1 MLPAMPSDAGSPS
14 AGPTVDPAG
23 AEAPDEGSGPSAD
36 TPSDPATPRRGRAQ
50 RLAGLLPAPRDE
62 GLIEIGRA
70 VRDFVRG
77 RVPQSTLNARR
88 ADLEEER
95 RRLEHGRAR
104 LAEGDPAGALDEV
117 ATVERLRPGGKPAA
131 TLRLAADRSGAIR
144 GRQARRPAAIPEVLA
159 AIEHLRRLDFAQ
171 PTVVLYHQPSP
182 DNPFQALLYRRAW
195 DRGIAPVPLWDLQD
209 LDAIPAAVPA
219 GTRLVLHLHWVN
231 RVLHGASGPDEATT
245 RLATFEARL
254 RRAVAAGVTV
264 VWTAHNV
271 LPHDTPFEEA
281 DTKLRRI
288 IVEQAT
294 MIHVL
299 AASTP
304 ELAAPLYR
312 IPPEKVVHVPL
323 PTFRGAYADVV
334 DRPAARFALGL
345 PADAYVLAL
354 VGGLR
359 PHKGLHSLLDAFELA
374 ATDEPRLRLLIAGS
388 PSRGEAIEAF
398 LARAARDP
406 RISLHARP
414 IPSDDMQLFLRAAD
428 VAMLPYLRTLNSAV
442 LMMVLAFD
450 LPVIAPA
457 VGGIGETIEPAMSV
471 SFEPGDARSLAA
483 AILAARDLPPD
494 GVRAAARRISEAH
507 AADTISDRFLSAL
520 HDALEPAPASGR

>member
-1 MLPAMPSDAGSPS
+1 MPSDAGSPS
-14 AGPTVDPAG
+14 TGPAGDPAG
-23 AEAPDEGSGPSAD
+23 AEAPDEATGSPAD
-36 TPSDPATPRRGRAQ
+36 PPPTPIAPRRGRLR

-62 GLIEIGRA
+62 GLVELGQA
-70 VRDFVRG
+70 VRDLVRG
-77 RVPQSTLNARR
+77 RVPRSRLNARR

-104 LAEGDPAGALDEV
+104 LAEGDPAGALEEV
-117 ATVERLRPGGKPAA
+117 AAVERLRPGGKPAA
-131 TLRLAADRSGAIR
+131 ALRSVAERSGTIR
-144 GRQARRPAAIPEVLA
+144 GRQAGRPAAIPEVLA
-159 AIEHLRRLDFAQ
+159 AVEHLRQLGVAE
-171 PTVVLYHQPSP
+171 PTIVLYHQPSP

-195 DRGIAPVPLWDLQD
+195 ERGVAPVPLWDIAD

-219 GTRLVLHLHWVN
+219 DIRLVLHLHWVN
-231 RVLHGASGPDEATT
+231 RVLHGAQGPDDAAE
-245 RLATFEARL
+245 RLAAFAARL
-254 RRAVAAGVTV
+254 DRAIAAGVRV

-281 DTKLRRI
+281 DTQLRRI
-288 IVEQAT
+288 IVERAT
-294 MIHVL
+294 LIHVL

-304 ELAAPLYR
+304 QLAAPLYR

-359 PHKGLHSLLDAFELA
+359 PHKGLDSLLDAFDLA
-374 ATDEPRLRLLIAGS
+374 ARDEPRLRLLIAGS
-388 PSRGEAIEAF
+388 PSRGEAVEAF
-398 LARAARDP
+398 LARAVRDP

-428 VAMLPYLRTLNSAV
+428 VAILPYLRTLNSAV

-483 AILAARDLPPD
+483 AIVAARDLPPD
-494 GVRAAARRISEAH
+494 GVRAATRRISEAH
-507 AADTISDRFLSAL
+507 AAETVSDRFL
-520 HDALEPAPASGR
+520 DALLDALRAPAASTTPT

>member
-1 MLPAMPSDAGSPS
+1 M
-14 AGPTVDPAG
+14 
-23 AEAPDEGSGPSAD
+23 
-36 TPSDPATPRRGRAQ
+36 
-50 RLAGLLPAPRDE
+50 RD
-62 GLIEIGRA
+62 L
-70 VRDFVRG
+70 VRG
-77 RVPQSTLNARR
+77 RVPRATLNARR
-88 ADLEEER
+88 ADREEER

-104 LAEGDPAGALDEV
+104 LAEGDPAGALEEV
-117 ATVERLRPGGKPAA
+117 ATVERLRSGGKPAA
-131 TLRLAADRSGAIR
+131 TLRLAAERSGAIR
-144 GRQARRPAAIPEVLA
+144 GRQARRTAAIPEVLA
-159 AIEHLRRLDFAQ
+159 AIEHLRRLGVAQ

-195 DRGIAPVPLWDLQD
+195 ERGVAPVPLWDIAD
-209 LDAIPAAVPA
+209 LDAIPAAAPA

-231 RVLHGASGPDEATT
+231 RVLHGAQGPDEAAE
-245 RLATFEARL
+245 RLAAFSARL
-254 RRAVAAGVTV
+254 DRAIAAGVRV

-281 DTKLRRI
+281 DTQLRRI
-288 IVEQAT
+288 IVERAT
-294 MIHVL
+294 LIHVL

-304 ELAAPLYR
+304 ELAASLYR

-323 PTFRGAYADVV
+323 PTFRGAYADFV

-359 PHKGLHSLLDAFELA
+359 PHKGLDSLLDAFDLA
-374 ATDEPRLRLLIAGS
+374 AKEEPRLRLLIAGS
-388 PSRGEAIEAF
+388 PGRGEAIEAF
-398 LARAARDP
+398 LTRAARD
-406 RISLHARP
+406 RRVSLHARP

-471 SFEPGDARSLAA
+471 TFEPGDARSLAD

-494 GVRAAARRISEAH
+494 GVRAATRRISEAH
-507 AADTISDRFLSAL
+507 AAESVSDRFL
-520 HDALEPAPASGR
+520 DALLGVLEAPAAATPG